1 MVLQKIYTL
10 VNALNSLGQQ
20 FRVGW
25 CNGSRHVEHI
35 SVVEHGAMHN
45 ATPGNLIESIA

>member
-1 MVLQKIYTL
+1 MVLQEIHTL
-10 VNALNSLGQQ
+10 VNALNSLGHQ

-25 CNGSRHVEHI
+25 RNGSHHVEHI
-35 SVVEHGAMHN
+35 SVVEHGSMNN